1 MLQKTR
7 GIVLNYIKYR
17 ETSIIARVYTE
28 NFGIQSYIINSVRSQ
43 RSKKGLALLQP
54 LTVLDMVVY
63 FKNQKSDGLQ
73 RISEYKPAHSFT
85 SIPFD
90 IKKSAVALFVTELL
104 TKVLKEEVDRGQVF
118 EFLFQFILT
127 LDQRKDG
134 FESLHLYLMVQLTHY
149 IGFGIHNKKELEN
162 DGLVSEI
169 STSYEAIYTGVLKL
183 NESKISDDFDIQNML
198 RRDILNYMIE
208 YYKLH
213 VDGFKELK
221 SLDVL
226 TQIFR

>member
-1 MLQKTR
+1 MLHKTQ

-17 ETSIIARVYTE
+17 ETSIIARIYTE
-28 NFGIQSYIINSVRSQ
+28 SFGIQSYIINSVRSKK
-43 RSKKGLALLQP
+43 SKKGLALLQP

-73 RISEYKPAHSFT
+73 RISEYKPAHNFI

-90 IKKSAVALFVTELL
+90 VKKSAIALFVTELL
-104 TKVLKEEVDRGQVF
+104 TKVLKEEDDRGQVF
-118 EFLFQFILT
+118 EFLFQFILE
-127 LDQRKDG
+127 LDKKSEGYQ
-134 FESLHLYLMVQLTHY
+134 SVHLYLMVQLTHY
-149 IGFGIHNKKELEN
+149 IGFGIHTKKELEN
-162 DGLVSEI
+162 DGLLHEI
-169 STSYEAIYTGVLKL
+169 STSYDEIYNAVLSL
-183 NESKISDDFDIQNML
+183 NNSSLTDKIELRNSL
-198 RRDILNYMIE
+198 RRDVLNYMIE

-213 VDGFKELK
+213 VEGFKELK

>member
-1 MLQKTR
+1 MLHKTR

-17 ETSIIARVYTE
+17 ETSIIARIYTE
-28 NFGIQSYIINSVRSQ
+28 SFGIQSYIINSVRSKK
-43 RSKKGLALLQP
+43 SKKGLALLQP

-73 RISEYKPAHSFT
+73 RISEYKPAHNFI

-90 IKKSAVALFVTELL
+90 VKKSAIALFVTELL
-104 TKVLKEEVDRGQVF
+104 TKVLKEEDDQVEVF
-118 EFLFQFILT
+118 EFLYQFILA
-127 LDQRKDG
+127 LDEKKEG
-134 FESLHLYLMVQLTHY
+134 YGSLHLFLIVQLTHY
-149 IGFGIHNKKELEN
+149 IGFGIRTKKELEN
-162 DGLVSEI
+162 DGLLLEL
-169 STSYEAIYTGVLKL
+169 STSYDEIYDAVLML
-183 NESKISDDFDIQNML
+183 NTSSLTSELVIRNTL
-198 RRDILNYMIE
+198 RKDVLNYMLE

-213 VDGFKELK
+213 MDGFKELK

>member
-28 NFGIQSYIINSVRSQ
+28 SYGIQSYIINSVRSQ

-73 RISEYKPAHSFT
+73 RISEYKPAHSFS

-90 IKKSAVALFVTELL
+90 VKKSAVALFVTELL
-104 TKVLKEEVDRGQVF
+104 SKVLKEEEDQGHVF
-118 EFLFQFILT
+118 EFLFQFILN
-127 LDQRKDG
+127 LDQRKGG

-149 IGFGIHNKKELEN
+149 LGFGIHTKKELEN
-162 DGLVSEI
+162 DGLLHEV
-169 STSYEAIYTGVLKL
+169 STSYEQIYQGVIML
-183 NESKISDDFDIQNML
+183 NESKLTDQFDVKNQL

-213 VDGFKELK
+213 VEGFKELK

-226 TQIFR
+226 AQIFR

>member
-1 MLQKTR
+1 MLHKTR

-17 ETSIIARVYTE
+17 ETSIIARIYTE
-28 NFGIQSYIINSVRSQ
+28 SFGIQSYIINSVRSQ

-90 IKKSAVALFVTELL
+90 VKKSAMALFVTELL
-104 TKVLKEEVDRGQVF
+104 TKVLKEEDDRGQVF
-118 EFLFQFILT
+118 EFLFQFILM
-127 LDQRKDG
+127 LDQKRDG
-134 FESLHLYLMVQLTHY
+134 YESLHLYLMVQLTHY
-149 IGFGIHNKKELEN
+149 IGFGVHHKKELQN
-162 DGLVSEI
+162 DGLLHEV
-169 STSYEAIYTGVLKL
+169 STSYEEIYEAVLTMNANHL
-183 NESKISDDFDIQNML
+183 SDVVEMNNLL
-198 RRDILNYMIE
+198 RRDVLNYLIE

-213 VDGFKELK
+213 VIGFKELK

-226 TQIFR
+226 AQIFR

>member
-28 NFGIQSYIINSVRSQ
+28 SFGIQSYIINSVRSQ

-90 IKKSAVALFVTELL
+90 VKKSAVALFVTELL
-104 TKVLKEEVDRGQVF
+104 SKVLKEEEDQGHVF
-118 EFLFQFILT
+118 EFLFQFILN
-127 LDQRKDG
+127 LDQRKEG

-149 IGFGIHNKKELEN
+149 IGFGIHTKKELEN
-162 DGLVSEI
+162 DGLLHEV
-169 STSYEAIYTGVLKL
+169 STSYEDIYDGVLRL
-183 NESKISDDFDIQNML
+183 NESQLSDGFAMKNQL

-213 VDGFKELK
+213 VEGFKELK

-226 TQIFR
+226 SQIFR